1 MLFLTAFCGLA
12 TYTSLWAQQVYVDD
26 LKFAGNRAISSAKLA
41 QAIKTQATPWYNT
54 FLFWKEGKIF
64 DEKTFLNDLLR
75 IEKFY
80 QKEGYLQARVV
91 DYELN
96 YNETGDKVNAVI
108 SIEEGR
114 PMLVER
120 IEFLPAN
127 GVSLPFERTA
137 LEKMVVLKNGRRYRE
152 EDLWRD
158 YNTVNNRFSNLG
170 YPYIQAR
177 VKPIVDHQNHTV
189 TLEWQLDPGPFSVF
203 GDIRITGN
211 KSVSDK
217 IIRRGL
223 EFKEGRRFE
232 ENRLA
237 RSQSQIYRLQLFRY
251 VNLRATNLD
260 ERPAQIPIEVQVKE
274 TKIRTLKLGAG
285 YGSEEGFRA
294 TANWVH
300 RNFLGGAR
308 MLRAEIKHS
317 SNLLP
322 FNAEGE
328 FSQPFFWDNQNDLLV
343 KPFFTWQDEESF
355 EARRLGFATTF
366 SRQLD
371 KVTNAF
377 VTVRIERDT
386 VRAKGGAA
394 ARELDDSYNKSILQ
408 VGANWNAADQLFNPT
423 KGFTAKLVAEEAGL
437 LFQSRFR
444 YYKLS
449 GEYRVYHQ
457 LQPGYVLA
465 SRLAAGVMKSYR
477 NSTLTPVEERFF
489 AGGSYS
495 MRGWGRQQLGPQ
507 IYDPATDQRTPAG
520 GNSKL
525 EGSLELRFPIYKDF
539 SGAAFG
545 DFGNVWADAD
555 GFDLLDLKHSI
566 GAGLRYMTPIG
577 PLRIDLVRK
586 INKQT
591 PEESDFQVHLSIGQ
605 AF

>member
-1 MLFLTAFCGLA
+1 MAFYCLA
-12 TYTSLWAQQVYVDD
+12 TCTNLLAQQVYVDD
-26 LKFAGNRAISSAKLA
+26 LKFTGNKEISSGKLE

-54 FLFWKEGKIF
+54 FLFWKEDKIF

-80 QKEGYLQARVV
+80 QKEGYLQARVA

-96 YNETGDKVNAVI
+96 YNKKGNRVSAVI
-108 SIEEGR
+108 SIAEGR
-114 PMLVER
+114 PALVEQV
-120 IEFLPAN
+120 EFLPAN
-127 GVSLPFERTA
+127 GVSLPLERKT

-158 YNTVNNRFSNLG
+158 YNTFNNRFSNLG
-170 YPYIQAR
+170 YPYIQTR
-177 VKPIVDHQNHTV
+177 VKPVVDHQNHTV
-189 TLEWQLDPGPFSVF
+189 TLEWQLDTGPFCVF
-203 GDIRITGN
+203 GDISISGN
-211 KSVSDK
+211 QSISDK
-217 IIRRGL
+217 VIRRGL

-237 RSQSQIYRLQLFRY
+237 RSQSQIYRLQLFQY

-260 ERPAQIPIEVQVKE
+260 ERPTQIPIEVQVKE

-300 RNFLGGAR
+300 RNFFGGAR
-308 MLRAEIKHS
+308 ILRAELKHA
-317 SNLLP
+317 SNLVP
-322 FNAEGE
+322 FNAELE
-328 FSQPFFWDNQNDLLV
+328 FSQPFFLDNQNDLVV

-355 EARRLGFATTF
+355 EARRIGFETTF
-366 SRQLD
+366 NRQLD
-371 KVTNAF
+371 NVTNAF
-377 VTVRIERDT
+377 TTVRIERDT
-386 VRAKGGAA
+386 VRAKGGALVQ
-394 ARELDDSYNKSILQ
+394 ELDDAYNKSILQ
-408 VGANWNAADQLFNPT
+408 VGATWNDADQLFNPT
-423 KGFTAKLVAEEAGL
+423 KGYTAKLVAEEAGL

-449 GEYRVYHQ
+449 GEYRVYQQ

-465 SRLAAGVMKSYR
+465 SRLAAGAMKPYR
-477 NSTLTPVEERFF
+477 NSIITPVEERFF

-495 MRGWGRQQLGPQ
+495 VRGWGRQQLGPQ
-507 IYDPATDQRTPAG
+507 IHNPANDQRTPAG

-545 DFGNVWADAD
+545 DFGNVWAEAN
-555 GFDLLDLKHSI
+555 GFDLLDLKFSI

-577 PLRIDLVRK
+577 PLRVDLARK
-586 INKQT
+586 INKQF